1 MKLTLARKRLLLG
14 SSNVGIVIVLSF
26 ILLLFGAPQLL
37 FIDQGISP
45 LSDILALTIFF
56 FTFAVLQSGFDLIGA
71 TACERDDINLD
82 LTVIFK
88 NLLRGIVIHSSVL
101 AGSALLI
108 YISANIFGKY
118 GVLFVLYALFYLLSK
133 YKIQITK
140 LICPE
145 ILFEQATDKQIVVA
159 SNQPSFHG
167 GIYDNKDLFSK
178 NLLSILTDEEALIL
192 HKRRV
197 LIIQNGAAKLSE
209 RYAAGILL
217 IGAFLGMFVLGI
229 NPETVAGIA
238 EFALWNSMWSFI
250 CLLVLPTGDR
260 QAVFKADR
268 LILEAGVEKSV
279 FESALK
285 KQDTLFDDEKV
296 RTRLIEK
303 IFHPI
308 PMLEDRLLKIQNFD
322 SVELGNNPALPI
334 IPGAPWHI
342 LRHSL
347 YLSWG
352 SLNLISRS
360 VHCSIGRPE
369 CWVFLPVE

>member
-1 MKLTLARKRLLLG
+1 VKLTLARKRLLLG

>member
-1 MKLTLARKRLLLG
+1 VKLTLARKRLLLG

-322 SVELGNNPALPI
+322 SVELGNNRALPI